1 MCIRGQQLGL
11 WLIVFPVVV
20 CLQSVFSCLH
30 SPLVNI
36 LPEHNYLQLCPLRGP
51 SIYLTH
57 RPFCH
62 LSSRSFLS
70 KTLTIHHT
78 MSETSQVVQWLRLH
92 ASNAGVKKRK
102 ESEVAQSCLTL
113 CNPMDCSL
121 QGSSVHGIFQ
131 ARVLEWIA
139 FSFSRRSS

>member
-1 MCIRGQQLGL
+1 MVCIRGQQLGL

-20 CLQSVFSCLH
+20 CLQSVFSGLH

-36 LPEHNYLQLCPLRGP
+36 LPEHNNLQLCPLRGP
-51 SIYLTH
+51 SIYLTP
-57 RPFCH
+57 RPFVTC
-62 LSSRSFLS
+62 LLCLFFPRPSPSIIPRVSL
-70 KTLTIHHT
+70 
-78 MSETSQVVQWLRLH
+78 VVQWLKLH

-121 QGSSVHGIFQ
+121 QGSSVHRIFQ
-131 ARVLEWIA
+131 ARTLEWVVI
-139 FSFSRRSS
+139 SFSRGSS